1 MIIIKSSYEIE
12 MIKKACAVWKKVR
25 QALIDNTKP
34 GVSLKELDLLSHNI
48 TLENGCQSPFH
59 QYNGFPGY
67 NCISVNDVVIHGV
80 ASNYKLKEFDM
91 ITYDVGVSY
100 EGYICD
106 AAFTVIIGDNKEAK
120 KISDVCYKSLYE
132 GIKQVKPFN
141 KVGDISNAIQEFV
154 KKEGY
159 FVIKDFGG
167 HGCGRKLHEDPI
179 ILNYGK
185 PNTGETLR
193 QNMVIC
199 IEPMI
204 LTDDPSYYIDKK
216 DNWSVVAKN
225 RKLTCHWEHMILV
238 TSEGYEILTE

>member
-1 MIIIKSSYEIE
+1 MVIIKSQFEIE
-12 MIKKACAVWKKVR
+12 KIKKACSVWKIVRKV
-25 QALIDNTKP
+25 LIENVKV
-34 GVSLKELDLLSHNI
+34 GVSLKELDVLSHKI

-67 NCISVNDVVIHGV
+67 NCISVNDVIIHGV
-80 ASNYKLKEFDM
+80 ASNYKIKEFDM
-91 ITYDVGVSY
+91 ITFDVGVSY

-106 AAFTVIIGDNKEAK
+106 AAFTVIIGDNHEAH
-120 KISDVCYKSLYE
+120 KISQVCYDALYE
-132 GIKQVKPFN
+132 GIKCVKPN
-141 KVGDISNAIQEFV
+141 NHVGDISNAIEQFV
-154 KKEGY
+154 KKNGF

-185 PNTGETLR
+185 PNTGELLR
-193 QNMVIC
+193 KNMVIC

-204 LTDDPSYYIDKK
+204 LTDDPRYYIDSK

-225 RKLTCHWEHMILV
+225 RKLTCHWEHMVLV

>member
-12 MIKKACAVWKKVR
+12 KIKKACEVWKKVR
-25 QALIDNTKP
+25 QVLIENTVVGK
-34 GVSLKELDLLSHNI
+34 SLKELDELSHKI
-48 TLENGCQSPFH
+48 TLENGCESPFH

-67 NCISVNDVVIHGV
+67 NCISVNETIIHGV
-80 ASNYKLKEFDM
+80 ATNYKLKEFDM
-91 ITYDVGVSY
+91 VTYDVGVAY

-106 AAFTVIIGDNKEAK
+106 AAFTVIIGDNPEAK
-120 KISDVCYKSLYE
+120 RISQVCYDSLYE
-132 GIKQVKPFN
+132 GIKQVKPGN
-141 KVGDISNAIQEFV
+141 QVGDISNAIEQFV
-154 KKEGY
+154 KKEGF
-159 FVIKDFGG
+159 FVIRDFGG

-185 PNTGETLR
+185 PHTGSVLKP
-193 QNMVIC
+193 NMIIC

-204 LTDDPSYYIDKK
+204 LTENPTYYIDKK

-225 RKLTCHWEHMILV
+225 KKLTCHWEHMVLV